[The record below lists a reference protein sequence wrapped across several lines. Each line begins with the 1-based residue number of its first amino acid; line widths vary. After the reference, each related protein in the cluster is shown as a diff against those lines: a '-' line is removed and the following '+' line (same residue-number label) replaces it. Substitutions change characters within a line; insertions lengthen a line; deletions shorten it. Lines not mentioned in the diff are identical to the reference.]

1 LSVLDQLHGL
11 EQQVAKRL
19 SELEPLV
26 AEYEELKKVAERL
39 GVKPAR
45 RQTRK
50 RSPRRPANGG
60 SRGAERRAAV
70 MAVVKRRPGITVA
83 ELGSE
88 LGVDPTGLYRVIA
101 RLEEQGQLRKNGRA
115 LEPLA

>member
-11 EQQVAKRL
+11 EQQVAKRMA
-19 SELEPLV
+19 ELEPLV
-26 AEYEELKKVAERL
+26 AEYEELKKVADRL
-39 GVKPAR
+39 GVKPQR
-45 RQTRK
+45 R
-50 RSPRRPANGG
+50 RSYKPRRRRPNGS

-101 RLEEQGQLRKNGRA
+101 RLEEQGQLRKKGRA
-115 LEPLA
+115 LEPLV